1 MGFLLL
7 EGGAEFGGRMAEPDQ
22 QAIAL
27 AGGNAARIR
36 IIPTA
41 AAPDNNH
48 QRAGN
53 NGVRWFQSLGATNVA
68 ALPIIDHAAAADPHM
83 ADELRAA
90 RLIYM
95 LGGFPAYL
103 AQTLAGS
110 ACWRAAQEAYQTG
123 AVLAGSSAGAMALCE
138 YLYDPQ
144 AGKIMAGLGAVP
156 GCCVLPHH
164 NTFGKSW
171 AARLGK
177 LLPAATLLG
186 IDERTGMLDDGTGD
200 CWTVYGHGGV
210 TIYHG
215 EQTRAYGAGEQFMLH
230 AD

>member
-27 AGGNAARIR
+27 AGGHDAPIR

-68 ALPIIDHAAAADPHM
+68 SLPIIDNASANDESLAQ
-83 ADELRAA
+83 ELRAA
-90 RLIYM
+90 HFIYM

-110 ACWRAAQEAYQTG
+110 ACWQAMQEAHQAG
-123 AVLAGSSAGAMALCE
+123 AVLAGSSAGAMALCK

-144 AGKIMAGLGAVP
+144 AGKIIAGLGAVP

-171 AARLGK
+171 AARLGT
-177 LLPAATLLG
+177 LLPDATLLG
-186 IDERTGMLDDGTGD
+186 IDEHTGMLVDGTGN
-200 CWTVYGHGGV
+200 CWTVYGQAGV
-210 TIYHG
+210 TIYQG
-215 EQTRAYGAGEQFMLH
+215 EQTRAYGAGEQFSIY